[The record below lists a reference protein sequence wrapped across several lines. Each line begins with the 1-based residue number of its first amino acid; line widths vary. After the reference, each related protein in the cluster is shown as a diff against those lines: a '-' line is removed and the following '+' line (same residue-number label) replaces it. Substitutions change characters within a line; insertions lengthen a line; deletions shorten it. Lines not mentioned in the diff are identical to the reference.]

1 MYSKNIP
8 KRQRN
13 KHRGMEIGKVEMFQ
27 GFGWGVCRKRQETE
41 GKIRQRLD
49 KWKVL
54 CASHDTTSSKFKK
67 LFFFFSDLQYGKWIR
82 RNRTAGGDKIRCY
95 CISLGKRG

>member
-1 MYSKNIP
+1 
-8 KRQRN
+8 
-13 KHRGMEIGKVEMFQ
+13 MEIGKVEMFQ

-67 LFFFFSDLQYGKWIR
+67 LFFSFLTCSMENGSEGTGLQEETR
-82 RNRTAGGDKIRCY
+82 
-95 CISLGKRG
+95 